1 MLAVIL
7 RLRCD
12 EACEDGGAVGED
24 RTEIEESDPIENVG
38 EKGRGGGGVEGMDFK
53 VGSKGEAD
61 GEEGKRVSVIG
72 KVKARGVGEKM
83 ATVGVS
89 GSSVVTSSA
98 GDGADGAGECL
109 LAGGGCAEGPKD
121 LLRDAVSRVRRAGM
135 IVLVMWVSK
144 NRKWV
149 ARGRLPRGRIIGRRA
164 PGASGERWL
173 RGPEEENNCAR
184 GGQRGKTIRRGLY
197 KLRAR

>member
-1 MLAVIL
+1 MDDAGVSA
-7 RLRCD
+7 RC
-12 EACEDGGAVGED
+12 
-24 RTEIEESDPIENVG
+24 
-38 EKGRGGGGVEGMDFK
+38 GGGVELMDFRS
-53 VGSKGEAD
+53 GSKGEQD
-61 GEEGKRVSVIG
+61 GVPKGGSCLG